1 MRYVFTDT
9 FILCTL
15 VNGACKGCLVIPQD
29 TRESH
34 LRCEQTRHNIELY
47 RRVSVASKSITP
59 IFQPTTTDMSIP
71 IDAFVAIYVKMKLRG
86 LVIQI
91 ERERERDIESI
102 IGMIFYCGTIS
113 ANPLHGPMSAKL
125 WFNFNRVLFIHMI
138 PECKS
143 TINVMLRVMIRR
155 KKKEFP
161 LYRQMYK

>member
-34 LRCEQTRHNIELY
+34 LRSEQTRHNIELY
-47 RRVSVASKSITP
+47 RRVSIASKSITP

-86 LVIQI
+86 LVSNTDRHWVYYRNGFLLRRNK
-91 ERERERDIESI
+91 RE
-102 IGMIFYCGTIS
+102 
-113 ANPLHGPMSAKL
+113 PLHGPTSTKL
-125 WFNFNRVLFIHMI
+125 WFKFNRVPSIHMI
-138 PECKS
+138 LECKS
-143 TINVMLRVMIRR
+143 TINVICC
-155 KKKEFP
+155 E
-161 LYRQMYK
+161 